1 MGSQDCSTE
10 NSRCHIER
18 DNFTY
23 IVTMLARILPL
34 LASCYILGA
43 RASLEQLCQQINF
56 FDKFNILPECLAYGA
71 YGCWC
76 GPGGSG
82 TPVDGTDRCC
92 QLHDFCYDK
101 IIASNLCSPYRV
113 TYEYSEGKCVGPPGC
128 ATETCKCDN
137 LIAQCFSKNEFIKK
151 HWGWRWWH
159 TCK

>member
-1 MGSQDCSTE
+1 
-10 NSRCHIER
+10 
-18 DNFTY
+18 
-23 IVTMLARILPL
+23 MLARILPL

-43 RASLEQLCQQINF
+43 SASLEQLCQQINF

-101 IIASNLCSPYRV
+101 IIASNLCSPYKV
-113 TYEYSEGKCVGPPGC
+113 TYEYSEGKCG
-128 ATETCKCDN
+128 TYDD
-137 LIAQCFSKNEFIKK
+137 LY
-151 HWGWRWWH
+151 
-159 TCK
+159 